1 MEEGDN
7 PSKNESV
14 FFQLERAV
22 KNIDVDLQEF
32 RHLKSEYR

>member
-22 KNIDVDLQEF
+22 KNIDVDLF
-32 RHLKSEYR
+32 CTFSVGH